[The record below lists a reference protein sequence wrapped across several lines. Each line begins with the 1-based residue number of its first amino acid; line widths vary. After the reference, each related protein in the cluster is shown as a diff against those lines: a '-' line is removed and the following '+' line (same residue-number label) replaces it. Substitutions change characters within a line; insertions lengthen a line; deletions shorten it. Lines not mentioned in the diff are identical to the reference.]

1 MQLPLL
7 IKQLKHDDGEAFR
20 QLFLTYSPRI
30 YNYCRKFFSAKEDA
44 EEIVQIV
51 FTAVWENR
59 LQIDE
64 NKPFSAYIFTI
75 ARNWIFNTLKKKA
88 YFQRFI
94 DYVLIQGNESN
105 FLTEDEVIFNELHGI
120 VEKCIGELPPR
131 RREIFVLSRQ
141 NGLSYKEIARK
152 LSVTES
158 TVNTQITKSIDY
170 IHRKLQTIY

>member
-20 QLFLTYSPRI
+20 QLFLIYSPRI
-30 YNYCRKFFSAKEDA
+30 YNYCRKFFSAREDA

-64 NKPFSAYIFTI
+64 NRPFSAYIFT
-75 ARNWIFNTLKKKA
+75 
-88 YFQRFI
+88 
-94 DYVLIQGNESN
+94 
-105 FLTEDEVIFNELHGI
+105 
-120 VEKCIGELPPR
+120 GELPPR

-170 IHRKLQTIY
+170 IHRKLQTLY